1 MLNIAWVTKLL
12 FILRSRADFICIHCY
27 SVCIPTGILSL
38 GEVILLG
45 SKQQRAAAE
54 DTLFTESV
62 IMISLATLRVL
73 NNIARLDLKILQ
85 VSLRG
90 RVTLLRLLYLVS

>member
-1 MLNIAWVTKLL
+1 
-12 FILRSRADFICIHCY
+12 
-27 SVCIPTGILSL
+27 
-38 GEVILLG
+38 LLG

-85 VSLRG
+85 VILRG
-90 RVTLLRLLYLVS
+90 RVTLLRLLYLVSYTKQFIMQRVYFAEFAVFVMLFDTAEVL

>member
-1 MLNIAWVTKLL
+1 
-12 FILRSRADFICIHCY
+12 
-27 SVCIPTGILSL
+27 
-38 GEVILLG
+38 LLG